1 MSQKL
6 ASIESDALALPVR
19 DRAVLAEHLIA
30 SLEVE
35 GDDEAEEL
43 WLQEAERRY
52 QAYKQG
58 RIKGKSAEDVLKDA
72 GAKLNR
78 C

>member
-6 ASIESDALALPVR
+6 AAIESDALALPAP
-19 DRAVLAEHLIA
+19 DRAILAERLIA

-35 GDDEAEEL
+35 GDEEAEEL

-52 QAYKQG
+52 QAYQQG
-58 RIKGKSAEDVLKDA
+58 RTKGKLAKDVLKDA
-72 GAKLNR
+72 GAKLK
-78 C
+78 